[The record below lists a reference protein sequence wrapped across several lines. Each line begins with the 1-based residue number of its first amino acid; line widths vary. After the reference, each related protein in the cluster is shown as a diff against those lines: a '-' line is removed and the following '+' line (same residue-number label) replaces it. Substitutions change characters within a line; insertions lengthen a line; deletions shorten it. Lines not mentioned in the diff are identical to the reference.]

1 MVQLI
6 RTRDGRDLAVEA
18 FGNPHGRP
26 VFMLHGTPGS
36 RLGPAPRAAV
46 LYRLGVRLITFD
58 RPGYGDS
65 DRLPGRRVAAAAADV
80 EAVADALGI
89 DEFAVVGRS
98 GGAPHALA
106 CAALL
111 PNRAVRTAALVG
123 LAPRNAPGLNWFDGM
138 TESNVR
144 EYINA
149 AAGHRQLT
157 AALEFRTLAIRS
169 DPDASVADMH
179 RGLPAADREIVSD
192 VGIRS
197 MLVRNFAEGLS
208 SSADGWVDDVMA
220 FSHDWGFRPE
230 DIAGPVLLWHGEK
243 DIFAPVQHTRWL
255 AERIP
260 RAELVVERGAAHFAA
275 LRVLTKVLSWATRPA
290 SGGDEAQRTG

>member
-1 MVQLI
+1 MGELI
-6 RTRDGRDLAVEA
+6 RTRDGRDLAVENY
-18 FGNPHGRP
+18 GNPKGRP
-26 VFMLHGTPGS
+26 VFLLHGTPGS
-36 RLGPAPRAAV
+36 RLGPAPRSAV

-65 DRLPGRRVAAAAADV
+65 DRLPGRRVADAAADV
-80 EAVADALGI
+80 EAIADALGL

-111 PNRAVRTAALVG
+111 PDRTARAAALVG
-123 LAPRNAPGLNWFDGM
+123 LAPRDAQGLDWFEGM

-149 AAGHRQLT
+149 AAGKGQLT
-157 AALEFRTLAIRS
+157 TALEMRSITIRS
-169 DPDASVADMH
+169 DPRRSVDDMRHGLPKPDRGIVAD
-179 RGLPAADREIVSD
+179 A
-192 VGIRS
+192 GIRA
-197 MLVRNFAEGLS
+197 MLERNFEEGLR

-220 FSHDWGFRPE
+220 FSTDWDFRLE
-230 DIAGPVLLWHGEK
+230 AITAPVLLWHGEQ
-243 DIFAPVQHTRWL
+243 DVFAPVQHTRWL

-260 RAELVVERGAAHFAA
+260 GAQLIVERGAAHFGA
-275 LRVLTKVLSWATRPA
+275 LRVLTRVLSWATW
-290 SGGDEAQRTG
+290 